1 MIGRVLLAALLAG
14 IAAGLVMSALQAWK
28 VTPLIIAAEAVFE
41 GNGTSADGNSADDTS
56 ADGHAH
62 EGEAAKK
69 AEGSELKSPEA
80 EIHSHDPGA
89 AWMPHNGFQRTTA
102 TILSNIIAG
111 VAFSLILTG
120 VVIFTGIEI
129 STGSGAILGLLG
141 FCVFSLAPAFGL
153 PPNLPGVPAAELFER
168 QVWWWATV
176 AATGLGIWMIA
187 RLDMVALKILGA
199 AIILLPH
206 VIGAPQPEDVGTEI
220 SARLAAQFSANSLV
234 TSALFWAVLGALLGW
249 LLTRQ
254 NFNKE
259 AN

>member
-41 GNGTSADGNSADDTS
+41 GNGTSADDTS
-56 ADGHAH
+56 PAGHAP

-69 AEGSELKSPEA
+69 AEGLEPKSPEPKPP
-80 EIHSHDPGA
+80 EPETHSHDLDG

-141 FCVFSLAPAFGL
+141 FCVFSLAPSFGL

-176 AATGLGIWMIA
+176 AATGLGIWMIS

-206 VIGAPQPEDVGTEI
+206 VVGAPQPEDAGTEI
-220 SARLAAQFSANSLV
+220 PARLAAQFSTNSLV

-254 NFNKE
+254 HFNKE